1 MIGSRSRRS
10 QCKPG
15 LLYSPLALQRRI
27 TKLWLQSIV
36 SFQASNVRLGDAR
49 ELYLQP
55 VVEPLLRVMVDLGL
69 PVSHAP
75 LSFIV

>member
-15 LLYSPLALQRRI
+15 PLYSPLALQRPI

-36 SFQASNVRLGDAR
+36 GFQPSNVRHGDAR
-49 ELYLQP
+49 ELYPQL

-69 PVSHAP
+69 PVAHAP